1 MPLATRRRFLLRGLD
16 AGDREIGVFGA
27 FGLTACQPYAAL
39 ARLYLQVPSDLLA
52 DRNLKRNL
60 NAPLLRPG
68 LRDRVNAGKWRA
80 QVGGPDGGTVGLLH
94 RHKAGSELLRKLWA
108 ETLPDSRRGDD
119 PWDVIQVG
127 RYRTQPRTRSG
138 VRLDD

>member
-1 MPLATRRRFLLRGLD
+1 MSAIIRKS
-16 AGDREIGVFGA
+16 A
-27 FGLTACQPYAAL
+27 LTAPFTILSPACRLRRGGGSCCAGSMPET
-39 ARLYLQVPSDLLA
+39 ARSASSAPSDS
-52 DRNLKRNL
+52 
-60 NAPLLRPG
+60 RP
-68 LRDRVNAGKWRA
+68 A
-80 QVGGPDGGTVGLLH
+80 GGTVGLLH